1 MENMLVILVIAI
13 VTLMLGFVFGFAYR
27 KKSYEKSLDAATKTA
42 NGILDNARKEAAAQ
56 KKEALLEAKDESQRY
71 RSEVEDE
78 LKVRRSE
85 FKSKKTG
92 CLLVKKIL
100 IAKTIL

>member
-42 NGILDNARKEAAAQ
+42 NGILDNARKEAAA
-56 KKEALLEAKDESQRY
+56 
-71 RSEVEDE
+71 
-78 LKVRRSE
+78 
-85 FKSKKTG
+85 
-92 CLLVKKIL
+92 
-100 IAKTIL
+100 